1 MVPDWMGGGGHER
14 KEVTMMQN
22 WGLEQTEEEKAFRE
36 TWHVLKFLNLK
47 TIFKPKNNV
56 NTC

>member
-1 MVPDWMGGGGHER
+1 MGGGGREG

-22 WGLEQTEEEKAFRE
+22 LGLEQTEEEKAFRE
-36 TWHVLKFLNLK
+36 TWHVLKCLNLK